1 VALSWSN
8 PTGAHQVHKPKLSTC
23 GFGVLHASVSSPE
36 AAVNAFGI
44 ADRRA
49 PDRRSPGDAPDEIG
63 RSEPARNL
71 KTVA

>member
-1 VALSWSN
+1 MANTIDSSE
-8 PTGAHQVHKPKLSTC
+8 PGA
-23 GFGVLHASVSSPE
+23 ASVDVVGRSCS
-36 AAVNAFGI
+36 GI